1 MNAGR
6 EIRAARIGAGLSQ
19 KELADLAGTS
29 QPAVAMY
36 EAGKRE
42 PGLSTFERLLAAAGA
57 RLRVETGHAQI
68 KTSSRADLERSNRK
82 LMEVLE
88 LAALLPT
95 THSETLYFP
104 RLTEQRSG

>member
-1 MNAGR
+1 MNAGS
-6 EIRAARIGAGLSQ
+6 EIYAARISAGLTQ

-36 EAGKRE
+36 EAGTRE
-42 PGLSTFERLLAAAGA
+42 PGAATFARLLAAAGA

-68 KTSSRADLERSNRK
+68 RTSSRAELERINRQ
-82 LMEVLE
+82 LMDVLE

-95 THSETLYFP
+95 KHSETLDFP
-104 RLTEQRSG
+104 RLAK